1 MAAFLAGAQKE
12 VQSLLHG
19 PSQLASALYERALSR
34 DEESRKEQD
43 VPPVMVVVADKARVG
58 IGLASRAQRR
68 VVEKIRDDITFVGL
82 SKSES
87 TSKMEGGYG

>member
-1 MAAFLAGAQKE
+1 M
-12 VQSLLHG
+12 
-19 PSQLASALYERALSR
+19 
-34 DEESRKEQD
+34 
-43 VPPVMVVVADKARVG
+43 PPVMVVVADKARVG